1 MRLLRVGEV
10 FTEALAVVVTL
21 EASGAVA
28 AAAALEVRTEVH
40 LEEATVEAL
49 VEATG
54 KLKQ

>member
-1 MRLLRVGEV
+1 MRLLRADEV
-10 FTEALAVVVTL
+10 FTGALAVAVTL